1 MTAGE
6 TGNKAN
12 KEYIMNPQGKSSVC
26 ILHEYVQ
33 HALRKQPTYVF
44 RELENAATPYS
55 ATVVINNM
63 QYGTGYGSSKKQ
75 AKAEAAKVTL
85 EILIPQMKEQLDGSK
100 KNSNN
105 DFDICEVSN
114 SLSWLKSIIRQAK
127 FHLYFSWFV
136 FANSAL
142 KNSLFFYFL
151 VLQTSWIDR
160 QSDNEDVFKCEW
172 TFSVFL
178 TSELFAKV
186 GLGLH
191 SVWFY

>member
-151 VLQTSWIDR
+151 VLQTS
-160 QSDNEDVFKCEW
+160 
-172 TFSVFL
+172 
-178 TSELFAKV
+178 
-186 GLGLH
+186 
-191 SVWFY
+191 